1 MFEPVNEKLFPV
13 IKLKKRINE
22 HLSTPII
29 INATNE
35 ILVDQFLKKKI
46 AFLTISKTIITILNN
61 RNYKKYAIR
70 KPKDLKQIIKINSWA
85 KLKTIEKINLNYG

>member
-22 HLSTPII
+22 HPSTPII

-70 KPKDLKQIIKINSWA
+70 TPKNIYQIKEIDTWARKTTINYLA
-85 KLKTIEKINLNYG
+85 